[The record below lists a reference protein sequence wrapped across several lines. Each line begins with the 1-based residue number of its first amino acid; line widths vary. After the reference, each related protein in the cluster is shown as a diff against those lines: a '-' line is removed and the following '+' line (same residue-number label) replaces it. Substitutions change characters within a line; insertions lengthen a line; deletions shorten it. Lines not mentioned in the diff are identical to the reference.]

1 MSCEWGHDDC
11 QNEGTEKCDT
21 CFSDSFH
28 YKKAVAKKFYRFN
41 RRSRTKDNRQGS
53 DFEDKT
59 RKIVADALSDKPI
72 VQLTINSGATVRE
85 KGDVQIKGLVTAM
98 IEDKT
103 RTKVHMAKGSK
114 SFTIQHEWLTK
125 LLRESREKHKEFHW
139 LLFSF
144 YQYDNDIYAI
154 TEAQEIISMVKT
166 METDRRAAKA
176 AEKRIAVAE
185 RRKEYV
191 EAENKKLIAEIEL
204 LKANKELMEF
214 MKKEKK

>member
-41 RRSRTKDNRQGS
+41 RRSRTKANRQGS

-85 KGDVQIKGLVTAM
+85 KGDVQIEGLVTAM

-154 TEAQEIISMVKT
+154 TEAQEIISMAKT

-191 EAENKKLIAEIEL
+191 EAENKKLVAEIEL

-214 MKKEKK
+214 MRKEKK